1 MTTTILT
8 HDEQISED
16 RQLLAAVGRWSR
28 RTGWHPTR
36 VVPGG
41 WRSAD
46 ERTMVRPVAEGV
58 LEVWRGIG
66 EDEQPGTPDRYPV
79 RSVTEAVDVLAA
91 IGVLPLELS
100 SGWRA
105 GAAASEVTPEPDITR
120 VWGANGYRW
129 DRDRTDLDIWV
140 RDDGLERHEWWDL
153 VLEEG
158 PVSTV
163 PAVLIGGEPS

>member
-8 HDEQISED
+8 HDEQVTED

-28 RTGWHPTR
+28 HTGWHPTR

-46 ERTMVRPVAEGV
+46 EKTMVRPLVEGV
-58 LEVWRGIG
+58 LEVWRGLVD
-66 EDEQPGTPDRYPV
+66 DETPGGPDRYPV
-79 RSVTEAVDVLAA
+79 RSVTEAVDVLCA

-105 GAAASEVTPEPDITR
+105 GTAASEVDPDPGITR
-120 VWGANGYRW
+120 VWGSNGVRW
-129 DRDRTDLDIWV
+129 DRKGEEPDYWITE
-140 RDDGLERHEWWDL
+140 DGDELEWCEL

-158 PVSTV
+158 PISTI
-163 PAVLIGGEPS
+163 PATLIGGEPS